1 MARVLIVDDDRTLVS
16 LLSEIVAVNGHTSLG
31 AYGGQ
36 QALDL
41 IASQTFDVVLLDL
54 MMPEI
59 DGFETLKRLRSMP
72 QGKDLPVVVVT
83 AMPDPDID
91 QRVTRA
97 GGNACLRKPVGFDV
111 LETAIQAQLGH
122 G

>member
-1 MARVLIVDDDRTLVS
+1 VARLLIVDDDRTLVS

-41 IASQTFDVVLLDL
+41 IASQTFDLVLLDL
-54 MMPEI
+54 MMPEL

-72 QGKDLPVVVVT
+72 EGKELPVVVVT

-91 QRVTRA
+91 QRVARA
-97 GGNACLRKPVGFDV
+97 GGNACLRKPVSFDI
-111 LETAIQAQLGH
+111 LETAIRAHLRH